1 MKRLLLLL
9 PLLAACGTPQEQC
22 IARVTRDLRVVDRL
36 IAETE
41 TNINRGYAMEE
52 VTVWRMEW
60 VVCAPPPPPP
70 KPGMK
75 PPPPRMCMDR
85 EPDTVLRPKAID
97 IAEESRKLKQLKDKR
112 AQLSR
117 DATPLIEQCR
127 IAYPET

>member
-60 VVCAPPPPPP
+60 VVCAPP